1 MIGLIVTGHGHFATG
16 LTSAVTLVTGIQ
28 DGIIACDFDD
38 ASAFNSI
45 RVKLE
50 NAVETLKDYDAIVIF
65 CDLFSGTPFNQA
77 LDMKISSGNEK
88 INIVYGVN
96 LPLLIEAASNEG
108 TLEDILG
115 KVDLA
120 KQFSIGMVENK
131 AVDEDEDD
139 F

>member
-1 MIGLIVTGHGHFATG
+1 
-16 LTSAVTLVTGIQ
+16 
-28 DGIIACDFDD
+28 
-38 ASAFNSI
+38 
-45 RVKLE
+45 
-50 NAVETLKDYDAIVIF
+50 
-65 CDLFSGTPFNQA
+65 
-77 LDMKISSGNEK
+77 MKISSGNEK

-96 LPLLIEAASNEG
+96 LPLLIEAALAASNEG